1 MLMAYLYPI
10 EKAKCCVLGG
20 DDNLT
25 MFDPSYN
32 IPDVAAK
39 AAEELNFELKT
50 ICPGNSMYFS
60 SRLLV
65 LLDDGWKFVADP
77 VKIIQRMGR
86 TDLQGHEH
94 IQAIWESYRKQHYDY
109 LNAQTRHAVHDAACA
124 HYTFQLSQK
133 VTNIMP
139 FIDAVAA
146 IISDKGNMTRLF
158 TGTSEE
164 WNLSLDPCER
174 ETGNGLYEQPHWM
187 SYELQYNTDSV

>member
-25 MFDPSYN
+25 MFSPDYK

-50 ICPGNSMYFS
+50 ICPGKSMYFS

-86 TDLQGHEH
+86 TDLQGNEN
-94 IQAIWESYRKQHYDY
+94 IQAIWESYSKQHYDY

-133 VTNIMP
+133 VEDLMP
-139 FIDAVAA
+139 FVNAVAA
-146 IISDKGNMTRLF
+146 IISDKANMTRLF
-158 TGTSEE
+158 TGTAKE
-164 WNLSLDPCER
+164 WSLSLDPTER
-174 ETGNGLYEQPHWM
+174 TGGSGLYEQHEWM
-187 SYELQYNTDSV
+187 SQEMPYNVDPI